1 MDVTPNTAG
10 RFATVARLCDTMQ
23 RTTGHIIA
31 RAHAARQLGATA
43 KAYRSSALELDRQA
57 DCAERLLF
65 SQAVATF
72 RAAAAADLL
81 IADALDVLESSV
93 GI

>member
-1 MDVTPNTAG
+1 MKVSSDTAG
-10 RFATVARLCDTMQ
+10 RFATVARLCDTVQ

-43 KAYRSSALELDRQA
+43 KTYRSSALELDCQA
-57 DCAERLLF
+57 DRAERLLF

-72 RAAAAADLL
+72 REAAADNLL
-81 IADALDVLESSV
+81 IADALDVIESSV
-93 GI
+93 GA